1 MKSKFTR
8 ALAILALAL
17 TPVAQASL
25 EPRWSEVDANHDG
38 KPDTVAITNLADIA
52 FNEKG
57 EIVGWFFK
65 VVKGE
70 DISKPRAGGFNLF
83 GFSFGGG
90 GGSPVPYN
98 GLPSLVGGP
107 SVLIVLPEAANK
119 TPIVTQKPLTSVT
132 PDLMEATFKYKQGNA
147 QIEKKFSFNPR
158 RLTLNLEVKTNGID
172 NPKLEFVGFDQANPQ
187 KKLLEQGSQKPLD
200 GGSVKALGYAALLG
214 DWAHAMIVQP
224 EDDAK
229 YAAQLTSRR
238 DTKTNPD
245 GTKLEVD
252 HGIITVDLPANSSHK
267 LRIYAGPNEL
277 VRLNLEG
284 YHPQLPEV
292 FSPNIFGQLSLGL
305 MKILQTINQFIPS
318 WGLTII
324 VFTILLRLALW
335 PLLQTQLRSTAQMQ
349 ALQPKIN
356 ELKEKFKD
364 DPAKLNAETM
374 KLYQQNGAN
383 PAAGCLPILIQMPVL
398 IVLWRVFANF
408 EFDQGF
414 LWLRDLALPDQ
425 YFILPVLYTVVNIA
439 QTYYYTKNNPEMFK
453 QQLMFQVIFVYLTLQ
468 FPSGVTLYYVLS
480 TMIQVTQQYLI
491 NRSLGVKP
499 GGPMAPTKTV
509 TVQANKK

>member
-1 MKSKFTR
+1 MNSKFTR

-17 TPVAQASL
+17 LPVAQASL
-25 EPRWSEVDANHDG
+25 EPKWVEVDANFDG
-38 KPDTVAITNLADIA
+38 KPDLVAVTNLADIA
-52 FNEKG
+52 FNPKG
-57 EIVGWFFK
+57 EIIGWFFK
-65 VVKGE
+65 IVKGE
-70 DISKPRAGGFNLF
+70 DISKPRVAGFNLF
-83 GFSFGGG
+83 GISL
-90 GGSPVPYN
+90 GGSGTVAPYN

-107 SVLIVLPEAANK
+107 SAVIVLPGKDAAITEK
-119 TPIVTQKPLTSVT
+119 PVTSATS
-132 PDLMEATFKYKQGNA
+132 DLMEATFKYKQGNA
-147 QIEKKFSFNPR
+147 SVEKHFTLNPR
-158 RLTLNLEVKTNGID
+158 RLTLNLDVKTSGIAKP
-172 NPKLEFVGFDQANPQ
+172 NLEFVGFDLANPQ
-187 KKLLEQGSQKPLD
+187 KKLLEQGSQKPLN

-214 DWAHAMIVQP
+214 DWAHAIIVQP
-224 EDDAK
+224 EGDVK

-238 DTKTNPD
+238 DSKTNAD

-252 HGIITVDLPANSSHK
+252 HGIITVDLPANTSNK
-267 LRIYAGPNEL
+267 LRVYAGPNEL

-292 FSPNIFGQLSLGL
+292 FTPNIFGQLSLGL
-305 MKILQTINQFIPS
+305 MKILQTINQFVPS

-324 VFTILLRLALW
+324 IFTILLRLALW

-425 YFILPVLYTVVNIA
+425 FFILPVLYTVVNIA
-439 QTYYYTKNNPEMFK
+439 QTYYYTKNNPEMFI

-480 TMIQVTQQYLI
+480 TMIQVAQQFLI

-499 GGPMAPTKTV
+499 GGPMAPPKTV

>member
-1 MKSKFTR
+1 MKSK
-8 ALAILALAL
+8 LARTLTILLLAL
-17 TPVAQASL
+17 TPVAHASL
-25 EPRWSEVDANHDG
+25 EPKWVEIDANFDG
-38 KPDTVAITNLADIA
+38 KPDLVAVTNLADIA
-52 FNEKG
+52 FNPKG

-65 VVKGE
+65 VIKGE
-70 DISKPRAGGFNLF
+70 DISKPRAAGFNLF
-83 GFSFGGG
+83 GLSLGGG
-90 GGSPVPYN
+90 NTVTVPYN

-107 SVLIVLPEAANK
+107 SAVIVIPGKDAAITEK
-119 TPIVTQKPLTSVT
+119 PVTSATA
-132 PDLMEATFKYKQGNA
+132 DLMEATFKYKQGNTSV
-147 QIEKKFSFNPR
+147 EKHFTLNPR
-158 RLTLNLEVKTNGID
+158 RLTLNLDVKTSGIAKP
-172 NPKLEFVGFDQANPQ
+172 NLEFVGFDQANPQ

-224 EDDAK
+224 EGDAK

-238 DTKTNPD
+238 DTKTNAD

-252 HGIITVDLPANSSHK
+252 HGIITVDLPANSSNK
-267 LRIYAGPNEL
+267 LRVYAGPNEL

-292 FSPNIFGQLSLGL
+292 FTPNIFGQLSLGL
-305 MKILQTINQFIPS
+305 MGILQTINKFVPS

-324 VFTILLRLALW
+324 IFTVLLRLALW

-425 YFILPVLYTVVNIA
+425 LFILPVLYTVVNIA
-439 QTYYYTKNNPEMFK
+439 QTYYYTKNNPEMFR
-453 QQLMFQVIFVYLTLQ
+453 QQLIFQVIFVYLTLQ

-480 TMIQVTQQYLI
+480 TMIQVAQQFLI

-499 GGPMAPTKTV
+499 GGPPAPAKTV

>member
-1 MKSKFTR
+1 MKSKITR
-8 ALAILALAL
+8 LLTIFALLLM
-17 TPVAQASL
+17 PVAQATL
-25 EPRWSEVDANHDG
+25 EPRWEQLDANFDG
-38 KPDTVAITNLADIA
+38 KLDTVAITNLADIA

-65 VVKGE
+65 IIKGE
-70 DISKPRAGGFNLF
+70 DISKPRAAGFNLF
-83 GFSFGGG
+83 GLSL
-90 GGSPVPYN
+90 GGSGVIAPYN
-98 GLPSLVGGP
+98 GLLSLVGGP
-107 SVLIVLPEAANK
+107 SGAIVLPGKETAITEK
-119 TPIVTQKPLTSVT
+119 PVTNVT
-132 PDLMEATFKYKQGNA
+132 PDLMEATFKYKQGSA
-147 QIEKKFSFNPR
+147 SVEKHYSFNPR
-158 RLTLNLEVKTNGID
+158 RLTINLDVKTTGID
-172 NPKLEFVGFDQANPQ
+172 KPKLEIVGFDQANPQ

-200 GGSVKALGYAALLG
+200 GGSVKALAYAGLLG
-214 DWAHAMIVQP
+214 DWAHAIIVQP
-224 EDDAK
+224 DGDAK
-229 YAAQLTSRR
+229 YPAQLTSRR
-238 DTKTNPD
+238 DTKTNAD

-252 HGIITVDLPANSSHK
+252 HGIIGVDLVANTSNK
-267 LRIYAGPNEL
+267 LRVYAGPNEL
-277 VRLNLEG
+277 VRFNLEG
-284 YHPQLPEV
+284 YYPQLPEV
-292 FSPNIFGQLSLGL
+292 FTPNIFGQLSLGL
-305 MKILQTINQFIPS
+305 MGILQAINKFIPS

-349 ALQPKIN
+349 ALQPQIN

-425 YFILPVLYTVVNIA
+425 FFILPVLYTIVNIA
-439 QTYYYTKNNPEMFK
+439 QTYYYTKNNPEMFR
-453 QQLMFQVIFVYLTLQ
+453 QQLIFQFIFVYLTLQ

-480 TMIQVTQQYLI
+480 TMIQVAQQFLI

-499 GGPMAPTKTV
+499 GGPPAPAKTV

>member
-17 TPVAQASL
+17 LPVAHASL
-25 EPRWSEVDANHDG
+25 EPDWVEVDANFDG
-38 KPDTVAITNLADIA
+38 KPDLVAVTNLADIA
-52 FNEKG
+52 FNPKG

-65 VVKGE
+65 IVKGQ
-70 DISKPRAGGFNLF
+70 DISQPRASGFNLF
-83 GFSFGGG
+83 GISLGGG
-90 GGSPVPYN
+90 NTVSVPYN

-107 SVLIVLPEAANK
+107 SATIAIPGQEKAITEK
-119 TPIVTQKPLTSVT
+119 PVTTASA
-132 PDLMEATFKYKQGNA
+132 DLMEATFRYRQGNA
-147 QIEKKFSFNPR
+147 SVEKHFRLNPR
-158 RLTLNLEVKTNGID
+158 RLTLNLDVKTSGIAKP
-172 NPKLEFVGFDQANPQ
+172 NLEFIGFDLANPQ

-224 EDDAK
+224 EGDAK

-238 DTKTNPD
+238 DTKTNAE
-245 GTKLEVD
+245 GKKLEVD
-252 HGIITVDLPANSSHK
+252 HGIITVDLPANSSSK
-267 LRIYAGPNEL
+267 LRVYAGPNEL

-292 FSPNIFGQLSLGL
+292 FTPNIFGQLSLGL
-305 MKILQTINQFIPS
+305 MSILQTINKFVPS

-324 VFTILLRLALW
+324 IFTVLLRLALW

-425 YFILPVLYTVVNIA
+425 FFILPVLYTVVNIA

-480 TMIQVTQQYLI
+480 TMIQVAQQFLI

-499 GGPMAPTKTV
+499 GGPMAPVKTV

>member
-1 MKSKFTR
+1 MKSK
-8 ALAILALAL
+8 LARTLTILLLALA
-17 TPVAQASL
+17 PVAQASL
-25 EPRWSEVDANHDG
+25 EPKWIEIDANFDG
-38 KPDTVAITNLADIA
+38 KLDTVAVTNLADIA
-52 FNEKG
+52 FNPKG

-65 VVKGE
+65 IIKGE
-70 DISKPRAGGFNLF
+70 DISKPRVAGFNLF
-83 GFSFGGG
+83 GLSL
-90 GGSPVPYN
+90 GGSGTVAPYN

-107 SVLIVLPEAANK
+107 SAVIAIPGKDAAITEK
-119 TPIVTQKPLTSVT
+119 PVTSAT
-132 PDLMEATFKYKQGNA
+132 PDLMEATFKYRQGNA
-147 QIEKKFSFNPR
+147 SVEKHFTLNPR
-158 RLTLNLEVKTNGID
+158 RLTLSLEVKTSGIAKP
-172 NPKLEFVGFDQANPQ
+172 NLEFVGFDLANPQ

-214 DWAHAMIVQP
+214 DWAHAIIVQP
-224 EDDAK
+224 EGGAK

-238 DTKTNPD
+238 DTKTNAD

-252 HGIITVDLPANSSHK
+252 HGIITVDLPANASGK
-267 LRIYAGPNEL
+267 LRVYAGPNEL

-292 FSPNIFGQLSLGL
+292 FTPNIFGQLSLGL
-305 MKILQTINQFIPS
+305 MGILQAINKFIPS

-324 VFTILLRLALW
+324 VFTVLLRLALW

-425 YFILPVLYTVVNIA
+425 LFILPVLYTVVNIA
-439 QTYYYTKNNPEMFK
+439 QTYYYTKNNPEMFR
-453 QQLMFQVIFVYLTLQ
+453 QQLIFQFIFVYLTLQ

-480 TMIQVTQQYLI
+480 TMIQVAQQFLI

-499 GGPMAPTKTV
+499 GGPPAPVKTV